1 MAQGSQQIDIR
12 VLHDLRQKFPEVP
25 ECVVSNCILQNGNN
39 LDACCKFLSQ
49 ESTKYLYGEGDL
61 NFLDESSIP
70 GLHNHMSELNLDVQ
84 SQNVY
89 QRWKEESQLNGSR
102 ALPHSVSDGALPT
115 ALTCYEP
122 TQELQVTPTQLA
134 KGLNMFGTMDMSRSP
149 SSPQQLGLLQPL
161 GSKGISSAAQQMP
174 RFNPITVTL
183 APNLQTG
190 HNTPTSLHIRGVPPT
205 VLNSP
210 QGNSIFIRPYVTP
223 QSSVSRQMSQQPGW
237 ISGQHTSTSQYGH
250 NQQQQVFQPPQ
261 YSHQQQME
269 QVAGFCAPVPSQCGS
284 AYTSSQQSVH
294 PGQQSHQ
301 TSHVYMPISSPTT
314 PQVPP
319 YQSSNSA
326 QPSIYSQYNIQN
338 ISTGSRKNQ
347 IEIKLES
354 PQRNNSAM
362 LRPSN
367 SRTAPSPSISSQS
380 VGRSQPTVYI
390 SASPPSCEE
399 MVGRNQPKVYISANS
414 TAGDEPGLRNQPT
427 VYISANP
434 GSASSSRS
442 AAGQISMGPQQGA
455 FIQPAYIRHH
465 PPKSRSAGNCNAATS
480 PRVVVTQPNTKYT
493 FKITVSPN
501 KPPAISPGVASPT
514 FEPSNL
520 LSLPDHYAEPEPVQH
535 LQLATDP
542 ASARD
547 NRISEMRRMSA
558 GSDDAAYTEAL
569 LVHQKARMDRLHR
582 ELELE
587 KRKLDELKSEVN
599 EMESDLTQRRMKRSN
614 SASQIPSLEEMQQL
628 RSSNRQLQIDID
640 CITKEIDLFQTKGPH
655 FNPSAI
661 HNFYDNMGFRGPVPP
676 KPKEQK
682 TAVKPPKPIIDP
694 EEDEGAHWNCSTC
707 TFLNH
712 PALIRC
718 EQCEMPKHF

>member
-1 MAQGSQQIDIR
+1 
-12 VLHDLRQKFPEVP
+12 
-25 ECVVSNCILQNGNN
+25 
-39 LDACCKFLSQ
+39 
-49 ESTKYLYGEGDL
+49 
-61 NFLDESSIP
+61 
-70 GLHNHMSELNLDVQ
+70 MSELNLDVQ

-89 QRWKEESQLNGSR
+89 QRWKDGSQLNGSKT
-102 ALPHSVSDGALPT
+102 LTHNVSDGALQT
-115 ALTCYEP
+115 AVTSYEP
-122 TQELQVTPTQLA
+122 TEEAQITPTQLA
-134 KGLNMFGTMDMSRSP
+134 GGFNMFGTMDVSRSS

-161 GSKGISSAAQQMP
+161 GSKGISGTAQQMP
-174 RFNPITVTL
+174 RFKPITVTL
-183 APNLQTG
+183 APNIQTG
-190 HNTPTSLHIRGVPPT
+190 HNAPKSLHIRGVPPP

-210 QGNSIFIRPYVTP
+210 QGNAIYIRPYVTAP
-223 QSSVSRQMSQQPGW
+223 NSAGRQMSQQPGW
-237 ISGQHTSTSQYGH
+237 ISTQHTSGSQFGH
-250 NQQQQVFQPPQ
+250 NQQQTAFQSPQ
-261 YSHQQQME
+261 HSHQQVE
-269 QVAGFCAPVPSQCGS
+269 QVPGFYSPIASQCGS
-284 AYTSSQQSVH
+284 AHTSSQQSAC

-301 TSHVYMPISSPTT
+301 TSHVYMPISSPTSS
-314 PQVPP
+314 QLPP

-326 QPSIYSQYNIQN
+326 PSIYSQYNIQN
-338 ISTGSRKNQ
+338 ISTGPRKNQ

-354 PQRNNSAM
+354 PQRNNSTM
-362 LRPSN
+362 RSSS
-367 SRTAPSPSISSQS
+367 SRTAPLPSISTHPGSR
-380 VGRSQPTVYI
+380 GQPKVYI
-390 SASPPSCEE
+390 SASPPSCDEI
-399 MVGRNQPKVYISANS
+399 VGRNQPKVYISANS
-414 TAGDEPGLRNQPT
+414 AADESGLRNPPT

-434 GSASSSRS
+434 GSTSSSRS
-442 AAGQISMGPQQGA
+442 GAGQVSMGTQQA
-455 FIQPAYIRHH
+455 SFIQPAYIRHH

-501 KPPAISPGVASPT
+501 KPPAISPGVTSPT

-535 LQLATDP
+535 LQIGADP
-542 ASARD
+542 TSTLD
-547 NRISEMRRMSA
+547 DRIHEARRMSA

-587 KRKLDELKSEVN
+587 KKKLDKLKSEVN
-599 EMESDLTQRRMKRSN
+599 KMESDLTQRRMKRSN

-640 CITKEIDLFQTKGPH
+640 CITKEIDLFHAKGPH

-682 TAVKPPKPIIDP
+682 SAVKPSKPVPDQ
-694 EEDEGAHWNCSTC
+694 EEDEGAQWNCSTC

>member
-1 MAQGSQQIDIR
+1 MAQASQQIDIQ
-12 VLHDLRQKFPEVP
+12 VLHDLQQKFPEVP
-25 ECVVSNCILQNGNN
+25 ECVVSHCILQNGNN

-61 NFLDESSIP
+61 NFLDESSIS

-89 QRWKEESQLNGSR
+89 QHWKERSQLNGNR
-102 ALPHSVSDGALPT
+102 TVPHGVSDGALPT
-115 ALTCYEP
+115 ALTSYEP
-122 TQELQVTPTQLA
+122 TQQPQVTPTQLA
-134 KGLNMFGTMDMSRSP
+134 AGLNMFGTMDMSRSP
-149 SSPQQLGLLQPL
+149 SSTQQLGLLQPL
-161 GSKGISSAAQQMP
+161 GSKGISSTAQQMP

-190 HNTPTSLHIRGVPPT
+190 HNTPTSLHIRGVPPP

-210 QGNSIFIRPYVTP
+210 QGNSIYIRPYVTT
-223 QSSVSRQMSQQPGW
+223 QSSSNRQMSQQPGW
-237 ISGQHTSTSQYGH
+237 IAGQNTSTPQYSH
-250 NQQQQVFQPPQ
+250 NQQQQLFQVPQ
-261 YSHQQQME
+261 YSQPQQME
-269 QVAGFCAPVPSQCGS
+269 QVAGFCAPVTSQCGS

-294 PGQQSHQ
+294 PGQQNHQ

-314 PQVPP
+314 SQVPP
-319 YQSSNSA
+319 YQSSNNA
-326 QPSIYSQYNIQN
+326 HPSIYSQYNIQN

-354 PQRNNSAM
+354 PQRSNATM

-380 VGRSQPTVYI
+380 GGRSQPTVYI

-399 MVGRNQPKVYISANS
+399 MVGRNQPKLYISANS
-414 TAGDEPGLRNQPT
+414 TSGDEPGLRNQPT

-442 AAGQISMGPQQGA
+442 AAGQISMGSQQGA

-465 PPKSRSAGNCNAATS
+465 PPKSRSAGNCNTATS

-520 LSLPDHYAEPEPVQH
+520 LSLPDHYVEPEPVQH

-542 ASARD
+542 ASTRD

-569 LVHQKARMDRLHR
+569 LVHQKARMDRLRR

-587 KRKLDELKSEVN
+587 KRKLDKLKSEVN
-599 EMESDLTQRRMKRSN
+599 QMESDLTQRRMKRSN

-640 CITKEIDLFQTKGPH
+640 CITKEIDLFQAKGPH

-682 TAVKPPKPIIDP
+682 PVAKPSKPIIDP
-694 EEDEGAHWNCSTC
+694 EEDEGAQWNCSTC

>member
-1 MAQGSQQIDIR
+1 MAQGNQHINVQ

-25 ECVVSNCILQNGNN
+25 ECVVSHCMLQNGNN
-39 LDACCKFLSQ
+39 LDACCKFLMQ

-61 NFLDESSIP
+61 NFLDDSSIS

-89 QRWKEESQLNGSR
+89 QRWKDGSQLNGSKT
-102 ALPHSVSDGALPT
+102 LTHNVSDGALQT
-115 ALTCYEP
+115 AVTSYEP
-122 TQELQVTPTQLA
+122 TEEAQITPTQLA
-134 KGLNMFGTMDMSRSP
+134 GGFNMFGTMDLSRSS

-161 GSKGISSAAQQMP
+161 GSKGISGTAQQMP

-183 APNLQTG
+183 APNIQTG
-190 HNTPTSLHIRGVPPT
+190 HNAPKSLHIRGVPPP

-210 QGNSIFIRPYVTP
+210 QGNAIYIRPYVTA
-223 QSSVSRQMSQQPGW
+223 QSSTGRQMSQQPGW
-237 ISGQHTSTSQYGH
+237 ISTQHTSASQFGH
-250 NQQQQVFQPPQ
+250 NQQQPAFQSPQ
-261 YSHQQQME
+261 HSHQVE
-269 QVAGFCAPVPSQCGS
+269 QVPGFYSPITSQCGS
-284 AYTSSQQSVH
+284 AHTSSQQSAY

-301 TSHVYMPISSPTT
+301 TSHVYMPISSPTSS
-314 PQVPP
+314 QLPP

-326 QPSIYSQYNIQN
+326 PSIYSQYNIQN
-338 ISTGSRKNQ
+338 ISTGPRKNQ

-354 PQRNNSAM
+354 PQRNNSTM
-362 LRPSN
+362 RSSS
-367 SRTAPSPSISSQS
+367 SRTAPLPSISTHPGSR
-380 VGRSQPTVYI
+380 GQPKVYI
-390 SASPPSCEE
+390 SASPPSCDEII
-399 MVGRNQPKVYISANS
+399 GRNQPKVYISANS
-414 TAGDEPGLRNQPT
+414 ATDESGLRNPPT

-434 GSASSSRS
+434 GSTSSSRS
-442 AAGQISMGPQQGA
+442 GAGQVSVGTQQA
-455 FIQPAYIRHH
+455 SFIQPAYIRHH
-465 PPKSRSAGNCNAATS
+465 PPKSRSGGNCNAATS

-520 LSLPDHYAEPEPVQH
+520 LSLPDHYAEPEPAQH
-535 LQLATDP
+535 LQLGADP
-542 ASARD
+542 TSTLD
-547 NRISEMRRMSA
+547 DRIHEARRMSA

-587 KRKLDELKSEVN
+587 KKKLDKLKSEVN
-599 EMESDLTQRRMKRSN
+599 KMESDLTQRRMKRSN

-640 CITKEIDLFQTKGPH
+640 CITKEIDLFHAKGPH

-682 TAVKPPKPIIDP
+682 SAVKPSKPVPDQ
-694 EEDEGAHWNCSTC
+694 EEDEGAQWNCSTC